1 MAKKQEDNKFFS
13 AVSDSLGH
21 CLKMQIWQ
29 TNHENNNK
37 KTKVNN
43 YAKQQQSVYT
53 FNWAEKKRWHLRSR
67 FQCEVYP
74 VN

>member
-1 MAKKQEDNKFFS
+1 MGKKKQEDNKFFT

-29 TNHENNNK
+29 TNQENRKKKNSK
-37 KTKVNN
+37 TKTKVNN

-53 FNWAEKKRWHLRSR
+53 FNVAEKK
-67 FQCEVYP
+67 
-74 VN
+74 